1 MSKIDILIRHSV
13 IIQRLKR
20 SPATLKEINQ
30 HLAQESDLTGNNL
43 EVSDRT
49 FTRDKADILSIWKIN
64 IECDKSNNRYYIET
78 IDEHSSSIRLLDT
91 FITTYAVNS
100 TTGYSE
106 FLQLENYAISGS
118 ENFHGLLHSIKNNL
132 QIHILYQSYWSNTEV
147 NRIVNPY
154 LLKEFK
160 NRWYLIGFDVEKQ
173 AIRTFALDR
182 LKNLEITRKK
192 FSFPVKE
199 KPQHYFNNSFG
210 IISKEEGEE
219 LKTIVLSFSEFQ
231 GKYIKSLPLHHS
243 QKIVKDDEQGLI
255 ISLKIYPTYDFIKE
269 ILSHGDTVK
278 VLEPQSLIDTIKE
291 TLTNSLNQY

>member
-30 HLAQESDLTGNNL
+30 HLARESDLTGYNL

-64 IECDKSNNRYYIET
+64 IECEKSNNKYYIET
-78 IDEHSSSIRLLDT
+78 MDENTSSLRLLDT
-91 FITTYAVNS
+91 FITAYAVNS

-106 FLQLENYAISGS
+106 FLQLEDYAISGS
-118 ENFHGLLHSIKNNL
+118 ENFHGILHAIKNNL
-132 QIHILYQSYWSNTEV
+132 QIHIFYQSYWSDTEV
-147 NRIVNPY
+147 DRIINPY

-160 NRWYLIGFDVEKQ
+160 NRWYLIGLDVEKQ

-192 FSFPVKE
+192 FSYPVGE
-199 KPQHYFNNSFG
+199 KAQNYYNNSFG
-210 IISKEEGEE
+210 IISKEEGQE
-219 LKTIVLSFSEFQ
+219 LETIVLSFTEFQ
-231 GKYIKSLPLHHS
+231 GKYVKSLPLHHS
-243 QKIVKDDEQGLI
+243 QKILKDDMQGLI
-255 ISLKIYPTYDFIKE
+255 ISLKVYPTYDFIKE
-269 ILSHGDTVK
+269 ILSHGETVK
-278 VLEPQSLIDTIKE
+278 VLEPKSLIDNIKK
-291 TLTNSLNQY
+291 TLTRNLSQY